1 MSYIVLARKYRPK
14 TFKEVIGQETPIAI
28 LESFISNNS
37 IPHALIFCG
46 SRGIGKTSMA
56 RIFAKAI
63 NSNEISQD
71 SDIASDIDNG
81 KCLDVIEID
90 AASNNG
96 VDQIR
101 EVIEISNYSPIKC
114 SHKVFIIDEVHMLSK
129 AAFNALLKTLEEP
142 NKNTVFILATTEV
155 EKIPLTISS
164 RCQVINF
171 KSLNTEKLNNLI
183 EIVCNNEK
191 IIIDNDSINLISQEA
206 SGSARDSL
214 SILELLSNS
223 LDSEISF
230 SEAIKKLGIA
240 PKNKVIEITKEILDS
255 NTKKA
260 LEIIFEIRKSGL
272 DSKKFINQILYFI
285 RNIIYSKLHVD
296 TEDSSVEILE
306 DKVLAEFENYNLP
319 EIENIF
325 DNLINSYEK
334 IYKSSNSDV
343 LIETTIIKLCLI
355 SDYFKIEDL
364 NNNNKSK
371 SDSTDS
377 KKKVKKTKNNNLREN
392 LLNKDVEPNKSD
404 IKNGSN
410 DTVLKNN
417 EDSHDN
423 FNFKENKDRLFESK
437 SIKNLFEN
445 FDCRILEVEKEN

>member
-63 NSNEISQD
+63 NSNEISED

-171 KSLNTEKLNNLI
+171 KSLNAEKLNNLI
-183 EIVCNNEK
+183 ETVCNNEK

-206 SGSARDSL
+206 NGSARDSL

-260 LEIIFEIRKSGL
+260 LEIISEIRKSGL

-285 RNIIYSKLHVD
+285 RNIIYSKLNVD
-296 TEDSSVEILE
+296 TEDSSVEILN
-306 DKVLAEFENYNLP
+306 DKVLAEFENYNLH

-364 NNNNKSK
+364 NNNDKSK
-371 SDSTDS
+371 AVLTDS
-377 KKKVKKTKNNNLREN
+377 KKKVKKTKSNNLKKD

-404 IKNGSN
+404 IINGSN
-410 DTVLKNN
+410 DTNLENN
-417 EDSHDN
+417 EASHDN

>member
-1 MSYIVLARKYRPK
+1 
-14 TFKEVIGQETPIAI
+14 
-28 LESFISNNS
+28 
-37 IPHALIFCG
+37 
-46 SRGIGKTSMA
+46 
-56 RIFAKAI
+56 
-63 NSNEISQD
+63 
-71 SDIASDIDNG
+71 
-81 KCLDVIEID
+81 
-90 AASNNG
+90 
-96 VDQIR
+96 
-101 EVIEISNYSPIKC
+101 
-114 SHKVFIIDEVHMLSK
+114 
-129 AAFNALLKTLEEP
+129 
-142 NKNTVFILATTEV
+142 LATTEV

-171 KSLNTEKLNNLI
+171 KSLNAEKLNNLI
-183 EIVCNNEK
+183 ETVCNNEK

-206 SGSARDSL
+206 NGSARDSL

-260 LEIIFEIRKSGL
+260 LEIISEIRKSGL

-285 RNIIYSKLHVD
+285 RNIIYSKLNVD
-296 TEDSSVEILE
+296 TEDSSVEILN
-306 DKVLAEFENYNLP
+306 DKVLAEFENYNLH

-364 NNNNKSK
+364 NNNDKSK
-371 SDSTDS
+371 AVSTDS
-377 KKKVKKTKNNNLREN
+377 KKKVKKTKSNNLRKD

-404 IKNGSN
+404 IINGSN
-410 DTVLKNN
+410 DTNLENN
-417 EDSHDN
+417 EASHDN

>member
-306 DKVLAEFENYNLP
+306 DKVLAEFENYDLP

>member
-14 TFKEVIGQETPIAI
+14 TFKEVIGQETPITI

-63 NSNEISQD
+63 NSNEISED

-171 KSLNTEKLNNLI
+171 KSLNAEKLNNLI
-183 EIVCNNEK
+183 ETVCNNEK

-206 SGSARDSL
+206 NGSARDSL

-260 LEIIFEIRKSGL
+260 LEIISEIRKSGL

-285 RNIIYSKLHVD
+285 RNIIYSKLNVD
-296 TEDSSVEILE
+296 TEDSSVEILN
-306 DKVLAEFENYNLP
+306 DKVLAEFENYNLH

-364 NNNNKSK
+364 NNNDKSK
-371 SDSTDS
+371 AVSTDP
-377 KKKVKKTKNNNLREN
+377 KKKVKKTKSNNLKKN

-404 IKNGSN
+404 IINGSN
-410 DTVLKNN
+410 DTNLENN
-417 EDSHDN
+417 EASHDN

>member
-63 NSNEISQD
+63 NSNEISED

-171 KSLNTEKLNNLI
+171 KSLNAEKLNNLI
-183 EIVCNNEK
+183 ETVCNNEK

-206 SGSARDSL
+206 NGSARDSL

-260 LEIIFEIRKSGL
+260 LEIISEIRKSGL

-285 RNIIYSKLHVD
+285 RNIIYSKLNVD
-296 TEDSSVEILE
+296 TEDSSVEILN
-306 DKVLAEFENYNLP
+306 DKVLAEFENYNLH

-364 NNNNKSK
+364 NNNDKSK
-371 SDSTDS
+371 AVSNDS
-377 KKKVKKTKNNNLREN
+377 KKKVKKTKSNNLKKN

-404 IKNGSN
+404 IINGSN
-410 DTVLKNN
+410 DTNLENN
-417 EDSHDN
+417 EASHDN

>member
-63 NSNEISQD
+63 NSNEISED

-171 KSLNTEKLNNLI
+171 KSLNAEKLNNLI
-183 EIVCNNEK
+183 ETVCSNEK

-206 SGSARDSL
+206 NGSARDSL

-260 LEIIFEIRKSGL
+260 LEIISEIRKSGL

-285 RNIIYSKLHVD
+285 RNIIYSKLNVD
-296 TEDSSVEILE
+296 TEDSSVEILN
-306 DKVLAEFENYNLP
+306 DKVLAEFENYNLH

-325 DNLINSYEK
+325 DNLINSYER

-371 SDSTDS
+371 AVSTDS
-377 KKKVKKTKNNNLREN
+377 KKKVKKTKSNNLRKN

-404 IKNGSN
+404 TINGSN
-410 DTVLKNN
+410 DTNLENN
-417 EDSHDN
+417 EASHDN